1 MEVCDGGIFKTVC
14 EKNWDDNDAQV
25 VCTQIGLGTAGKP
38 VLLSDCVC
46 VCLVYLSVFSLS
58 VCHHSVCLRV
68 ACLSVCLTTCTTIC
82 LSVCLFELSVCQSVC
97 LSVSPSVCL
106 SIIHVYL
113 SVQSICLPGCLVHD
127 TGHYCSVLNKQ
138 NPVPRP

>member
-46 VCLVYLSVFSLS
+46 VCLSIYLF
-58 VCHHSVCLRV
+58 
-68 ACLSVCLTTCTTIC
+68 
-82 LSVCLFELSVCQSVC
+82 SVCLFVIILSAYV
-97 LSVSPSVCL
+97 
-106 SIIHVYL
+106 
-113 SVQSICLPGCLVHD
+113 
-127 TGHYCSVLNKQ
+127 
-138 NPVPRP
+138 